1 MSYVLTASYFVFF
14 FKQKTAY
21 EMRISDW
28 SSDVC
33 SSDLHR
39 GIDRGA
45 EAVARQ
51 LRGDAGEGVVEVL
64 HEQRA
69 HDIQHQH
76 LLAAPG
82 LEHAA
87 AAPGRAGRKV
97 VRAQQARLAGDVGH
111 HLALVPAM
119 VAAGDDVGPG
129 FEKLAA
135 DLVGDT
141 EAGGRVLAVH
151 DDEVEAE
158 ALAQPREMRRN
169 SIAARPADHIP
180 AELNSHEPYAYLA
193 GCARSEEHT
202 SELQSL

>member
-1 MSYVLTASYFVFF
+1 MKRRPPRSTRPGTLFPYTTPFRS
-14 FKQKTAY
+14 
-21 EMRISDW
+21 
-28 SSDVC
+28 
-33 SSDLHR
+33 
-39 GIDRGA
+39 
-45 EAVARQ
+45 
-51 LRGDAGEGVVEVL
+51 
-64 HEQRA
+64 
-69 HDIQHQH
+69 
-76 LLAAPG
+76 G

-169 SIAARPADHIP
+169 SIAADRKSTR
-180 AELNSHEPYAYLA
+180 LNSSH
-193 GCARSEEHT
+193 
-202 SELQSL
+202 